1 MLAHSTFILSIL
13 AEKMRQIDKS
23 IPRVRICA
31 MVYALKEVHAKPD
44 HAFPSKATF
53 SKIYNV
59 RQIEPSRITKG
70 L

>member
-1 MLAHSTFILSIL
+1 
-13 AEKMRQIDKS
+13 MRQIDKS

-53 SKIYNV
+53 SKIYNA